1 MAFERENDG
10 TGEGAVRCAAYARY
24 SSDVQRPT
32 SIDDQV
38 RNCRDEAASLRWTFL
53 PEYVRSDEGISG
65 AVLEGRKG
73 LLSLLEDAKKNPR
86 PFDCVLIDDTSRLGR
101 DLEDVLKVTRQFKH
115 HGVFFYF
122 VAQRL
127 DTRKP
132 FSKRLQVWFGMDDE
146 EFLDRL
152 REKVHRGMKGA
163 ALNGHHTGG
172 TRYGYR
178 SVLVYDPVRKDEY
191 GRPAVAYSHLTI
203 EPDEAQIIRTIFE
216 MKANG
221 TSVIA
226 ITKHLNAHGVPA
238 PRAAGWSLTTVRHII
253 RNELYRGLYRW
264 NMTRKERDSD
274 SRKMRTRSRPRE
286 EWVEKEI
293 PDLRII
299 PEELWNRV
307 QKHNERMQKIGR
319 QRLGGFN
326 KTKASQ
332 GYLFSGLLAC
342 GLCKCA
348 IGIVKSGRTPATYGC
363 RKHRFESR
371 CTNSVTIRRD
381 ILEDQ
386 LLNAIS
392 QKVRPEVLEDNLR
405 RLRAEIANYLQK
417 ELEGDTA
424 TDVASQEKRLA
435 ELKSQQ
441 ANLVRAIARYS
452 DSEGLVAELAA
463 IESRITEMKKHL
475 SRLAKTGTST
485 LETVSYEQFRS
496 FAIQK
501 AGNLESALR
510 SDPTI
515 ARETLRKV
523 IRRLVLTPV
532 QASDGLMLEITGGDL
547 DLFGGEPCVMLDQ
560 SVEQCAK
567 HYTRLL
573 SLNGVLLDPRKT
585 VESVASLPNPD
596 SKAASVTRDSIDLAP
611 LSVPA

>member
-1 MAFERENDG
+1 
-10 TGEGAVRCAAYARY
+10 
-24 SSDVQRPT
+24 
-32 SIDDQV
+32 
-38 RNCRDEAASLRWTFL
+38 
-53 PEYVRSDEGISG
+53 
-65 AVLEGRKG
+65 VLEGRKG
-73 LLSLLEDAKKNPR
+73 LLSLLEDAKRTPR

-101 DLEDVLKVTRQFKH
+101 DLEDVLKLTRQFKH

-146 EFLDRL
+146 EFLERL

-178 SVLVYDPVRKDEY
+178 SVLEYDPVRKDEY
-191 GRPAVAYSHLTI
+191 GRPAVAYAYLKI
-203 EPDEAQIIRTIFE
+203 DADEAQIIRTIFE
-216 MKANG
+216 MKAKG
-221 TSVIA
+221 TSIIA
-226 ITKHLNAHGVPA
+226 ITKHLNAQGVPA
-238 PRAAGWSLTTVRHII
+238 PRGAGWSITTIRHII
-253 RNELYRGLYRW
+253 RNELYRGRYKW
-264 NMTRKERDSD
+264 NTTRKERDSD
-274 SRKMRTRSRPRE
+274 SRKMRKRTRSRE

-307 QKHNERMQKIGR
+307 QEHNERMQKIGR

-348 IGIVKSGRTPATYGC
+348 IGIVKSGKTPAIYGC
-363 RKHRFESR
+363 RKHRFENR
-371 CTNSVTIRRD
+371 CTNTVTIRRD

-386 LLNAIS
+386 LLKAIS
-392 QKVRPEVLEDNLR
+392 QKVRPEVLEEGLK
-405 RLRAEIANYLQK
+405 RLSTEISNYLKK
-417 ELEGDTA
+417 ELEGDTGP
-424 TDVASQEKRLA
+424 DMASQEKRLG

-463 IESRITEMKKHL
+463 VESAITEARNHI
-475 SRLAKTGTST
+475 SRLSKTGTGP
-485 LETVSYEQFRS
+485 LETLSYDQFRS
-496 FAIQK
+496 FVTQK
-501 AGNLESALR
+501 AGDLELALR

-532 QASDGLMLEITGGDL
+532 QTSNGHMLEITGGDV
-547 DLFGGEPCVMLDQ
+547 DLFCVDPCVMLDQ
-560 SVEQCAK
+560 SVERYAK
-567 HYTRLL
+567 QYTGLL
-573 SLNGVLLDPRKT
+573 SLIGVMLDPKSPL
-585 VESVASLPNPD
+585 ESAASLPNVDNNAGP
-596 SKAASVTRDSIDLAP
+596 VTREFMNSRPP
-611 LSVPA
+611 LLGDANGTRNENGTGY